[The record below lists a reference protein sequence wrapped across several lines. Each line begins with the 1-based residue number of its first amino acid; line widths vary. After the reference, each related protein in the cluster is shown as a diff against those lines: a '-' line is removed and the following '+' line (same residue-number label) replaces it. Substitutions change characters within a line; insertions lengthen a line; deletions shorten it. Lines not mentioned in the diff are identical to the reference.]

1 MLCGVSEFMGQ
12 VAPAQ
17 AMLYL
22 VLYVWSRRNP
32 TQQVSLYGFPVQAVM
47 LPWALCAF
55 NMVIG
60 NSLLLPLMGIG
71 VGHLYYFA
79 IEVLPDAYGVDVV
92 KTPRGGHNWG
102 GGRVLGER

>member
-1 MLCGVSEFMGQ
+1 MMFLGALMLCGVSEFMGQ

-60 NSLLLPLMGIG
+60 NSLVITIDGHWRGPPLLARSRSCRTRTAWM
-71 VGHLYYFA
+71 
-79 IEVLPDAYGVDVV
+79 
-92 KTPRGGHNWG
+92 W
-102 GGRVLGER
+102 